1 MLAQDFRRLATPER
15 AKSVAILAALGLVLM
30 PALADAKPKYPG
42 DFTSDAKLT
51 ALEKKVGAKVV
62 PIERPEALAGTKA
75 KLAKAASGQG
85 QVRILH
91 LGDSHIASDY
101 ITGRIR
107 HRLQKAFGDG
117 GRGFTHVAQLWGYGG
132 RRLTKAKG
140 WASDRIVD
148 KDRAGRPFGF
158 SGMSLESTKKGAKL
172 KYRIESDETEVR
184 VYYYQQPGGGS
195 LAASVG
201 GKALGSVSTAGEI
214 ASKVWTIDLSG
225 APAKTVKMKGPAGGR
240 ILELVAEAPK
250 ARVFGLSFETKK
262 PGVVYES
269 IGPVGA
275 DAKVYLEL
283 GRDSFEQH
291 LSAHAP
297 DVVVLMVGG
306 NDALKIRKKW
316 TDPARVEKDHQ
327 QLIDL
332 LKKIVPGVQIILW
345 APMDAG
351 DKKGK
356 KVVSKGF
363 LTEVR
368 AMQKR
373 VAGEKQIAY
382 WDTLD
387 AMGGPGAI
395 TRWHAAKVMNKDLV
409 HPKKRAADL
418 LGELFA
424 DAFTRAMK

>member
-1 MLAQDFRRLATPER
+1 MLAQDFQPHATLNR
-15 AKSVAILAALGLVLM
+15 AKSVAILAAAALLLAA
-30 PALADAKPKYPG
+30 PAATAKPKYPG
-42 DFTSDAKLT
+42 TFTSDAKIA

-62 PIERPEALAGTKA
+62 PIERKEALAGTKK
-75 KLAKAASGQG
+75 KLAAKRGK
-85 QVRILH
+85 VRFLQ

-107 HRLQKAFGDG
+107 HRLQSAYGDG
-117 GRGFTHVAQLWGYGG
+117 GRGFTHVDQAWGYGG
-132 RRLTKAKG
+132 RRIKKKG

-158 SGMSLESTKKGAKL
+158 SGMSLESERKGAIIQ
-172 KYRIESDETEVR
+172 YRVEPDETSVR
-184 VYYYQQPGGGS
+184 VYYYAQPGGGTLTAS
-195 LAASVG
+195 LG
-201 GKALGSVSTAGEI
+201 GKALGSVDTAGEI
-214 ASKVWTIDLSG
+214 HSRVWTIDLTKAPRG
-225 APAKTVKMKGPAGGR
+225 APDKMKGPPGGH
-240 ILELVAEAPK
+240 ILEIEAQGPK
-250 ARVFGLSFETKK
+250 ARIFGVSFETAGS
-262 PGVVYES
+262 GVVYES

-275 DAKVYLEL
+275 DAKVYLQL

-316 TDPARVEKDHQ
+316 TDEGRVEKDHQ

-332 LKKIVPGVQIILW
+332 IRQIVPGVEIILW

-351 DKKGK
+351 DKKGG
-356 KVVSKGF
+356 KVVSKDY
-363 LTEVR
+363 LVEVR

-373 VAGEKQIAY
+373 VAAEKQIAF

-418 LGELFA
+418 LGDLFGR
-424 DAFTRAMK
+424 AFIAAMK

>member
-1 MLAQDFRRLATPER
+1 MLAQDFQPHATPFF
-15 AKSVAILAALGLVLM
+15 AKSVAILAAAAVVL
-30 PALADAKPKYPG
+30 AASAADAKPKYPG
-42 DFTSDAKLT
+42 EFTSDDKLE
-51 ALEKKVGAKVV
+51 ALEKKVGAQHV
-62 PIERPEALAGTKA
+62 PIERPQALAATKK
-75 KLAKAASGQG
+75 KLAAKSGK
-85 QVRILH
+85 VRVLH

-117 GRGFTHVAQLWGYGG
+117 GRGFTHVDQAWGYGG
-132 RRLTKAKG
+132 RRVSKKG
-140 WASDRIVD
+140 WDSDRIVD

-158 SGMSLESTKKGAKL
+158 SGMSLESSKKGASIE
-172 KYRIESDETEVR
+172 YRVEPDETSLR
-184 VYYYQQPGGGS
+184 VYYYQQPGGGT
-195 LAASVG
+195 LTASMG
-201 GKALGSVSTAGEI
+201 GKALGSVKTAGEEK
-214 ASKVWTIDLSG
+214 SLVWTVDLSKAPRG
-225 APAKTVKMKGPAGGR
+225 APDKMKGPPGGHLLT
-240 ILELVAEAPK
+240 ITADGPK
-250 ARVFGLSFETKK
+250 ARIFGVSFETSG

-283 GRDSFEQH
+283 GRSSFEQH

-316 TDPARVEKDHQ
+316 TDEGRVEKDHQ

-332 LKKIVPGVQIILW
+332 VKRIVPGVEIVLW

-351 DKKGK
+351 DKKGG
-356 KVVSKGF
+356 KVVSKAY
-363 LTEVR
+363 LVEVR

-373 VAGEKQIAY
+373 VAAEKQIAY

-395 TRWHAAKVMNKDLV
+395 TAWHAAKVMNKDLV

-418 LGELFA
+418 LGDLFGE
-424 DAFTRAMK
+424 AFVAAVK